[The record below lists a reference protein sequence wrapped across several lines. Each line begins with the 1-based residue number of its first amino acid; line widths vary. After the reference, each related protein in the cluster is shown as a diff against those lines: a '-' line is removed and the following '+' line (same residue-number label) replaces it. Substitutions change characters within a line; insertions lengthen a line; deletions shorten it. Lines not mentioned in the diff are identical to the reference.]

1 MADGSVR
8 MICIVHPDEADFAA
22 GKISN
27 ESPVA
32 QAALGARA
40 GEKKE
45 YLAAGKKL
53 VLEVLEITKP
63 TPAK

>member
-1 MADGSVR
+1 MADGLVR
-8 MICIVHPDEADFAA
+8 ILCIVHPHEADFEA

-45 YLAAGKKL
+45 YLVGGKKL
-53 VLEVLEITKP
+53 EVEVLEIIKP
-63 TPAK
+63 VPAK